1 MKPLHVAFVWHMHQP
16 YYKDDLTDTYLL
28 PWVRL
33 RCAKDYYKMPALL
46 DAYPKVRAAFNLV
59 PSLLA
64 QIEDYGKEDSVDL
77 FLNLS
82 KRNAAQLSPEEREF
96 QLRWMRESPR
106 ALRVQQSPRY
116 LELASRPADA
126 QFTTADIR
134 DLQVWFNLA
143 WCDPVWVESDPGLAE
158 LKRKDREFSEEDK
171 TVLFEAQLERM
182 RQVVPKYRELA
193 ERGQAELTF
202 SPYYHPILPLIAH
215 VDAARSANP
224 QIQLPDRHF
233 SHREDAER
241 QIELGMSLFERM
253 LGRKPK
259 GMWPSEMAVGESV
272 IGLAEKAELDWMIS
286 DEEVLARSLE
296 GHFSRDED
304 LYEPKRIDREGGS
317 VAVVFRD
324 SQLSNAIGFDYQR
337 MGSIDAAR
345 DLVGRMKRVRDIQGD
360 HDFLAV
366 IALDGENAWEF
377 YPRDG
382 HDFLNALYT
391 ELEASSDI
399 VTTTVSDFIAEHPP
413 QQQLHHLH
421 TGSWI
426 GASLDTW
433 IGDPEHTVAWDLL
446 AETRDWLEEQSRQRP
461 KESQS
466 AALAWREI
474 LITEGSDWFW
484 WFSRKH
490 DSGMDPIWDNQFRLH
505 LRNVYKLMG
514 ARAPA
519 RLFQPIIKRAPTP
532 ERGVPAVPISPES
545 RSDGAWAQ
553 AGYYLVGSGFG
564 ALHRPAGIV
573 ERVFYGNDDENLYFR
588 IDSPRSSQELESQRI
603 EFWLYCSGAPAGD
616 GQGEI
621 DLPLSVA
628 GMSDLGFEPAYVVR
642 VVPHAR
648 GGTLTVAKIIDPQ
661 TRAVEEK
668 SWEVDDP
675 FFLAIP
681 YKQLAKRP
689 GDTLEMALV
698 VTREGLDI
706 EEVPPSGSLGVRV
719 PGDALAIEVPHA
731 THLKVLVA
739 TAELAPFAKLG
750 GVADVAAA
758 LSKEL
763 RRLGHDVRAVLPRY
777 KQVDIARY
785 GLRPVVTDLQVPL
798 GTQTMPATIF
808 EGRLGDMVVYFVDSP
823 SLYDRDG
830 MFGFGDDDARSV
842 FFSRALLEM
851 LPSLEFFPDVIHVH
865 DWYAALVPNL
875 LDRVYTADAYTQ
887 IATTLTI
894 HNLSAQG
901 VFGFGALMLAGLQE
915 WGLIKLGIP
924 GLDNVVNV
932 LGRGI
937 HFADVVNT
945 VSERYSKEI
954 QTPEYGEGLD
964 ELLRRNGHKVHGVVN
979 GIDYEIFDPM
989 RDPNI
994 PHHYSADAPEGKAL
1008 CRAELRAELGLDE
1021 VNRPLC
1027 AIVSR
1032 FYDVKG
1038 LDLIEQAMP
1047 ELLQLGLQVVVIG
1060 TGDRRYED
1068 MFRRW
1073 AGEVP
1078 HQVAVSIGFD
1088 AALAQRI
1095 YAGADMLWMPS
1106 RFEPCGLAQLI
1117 ALRYGTIPVV
1127 RTTGGLADTIKDYDP
1142 VAERGNGFRFGPY
1155 DAWQFFA
1162 AVVRAAETFRHPSLW
1177 AWLVKRAMTG
1187 DVSWS
1192 RSAQRYVQ
1200 LYLAAITARRERLG
1214 LTMVGGATTAAPSAT
1229 PVGE

>member
-1 MKPLHVAFVWHMHQP
+1 MTPIHVAFVWHMHQP
-16 YYKDDLTDTYLL
+16 YYKDDLTITYLL

-33 RCAKDYYKMPALL
+33 RSSKDYYKMPALL
-46 DAYPKVRAAFNLV
+46 DGYPKIRATFNLV

-64 QIEDYGKEDSVDL
+64 QIEDYGKEESVDL

-82 KRNAAQLSPEEREF
+82 RREAGELSVEEREF
-96 QLRWMRESPR
+96 LLRWMRESPK

-116 LELASRPADA
+116 LELASRPVDA
-126 QFTTADIR
+126 QFTMGDIR

-143 WCDPVWVESDPGLAE
+143 WCDPVWVESDPRLAE
-158 LKRKDREFSEEDK
+158 LKRKDRDFSESDK
-171 TVLFEAQLERM
+171 APLFQAQMEIM
-182 RQVVPKYRELA
+182 QKVIPKYRELA
-193 ERGQAELTF
+193 DRGQAELTF
-202 SPYYHPILPLIAH
+202 SPYYHPILPLLCH
-215 VDAARSANP
+215 VDSARIANP
-224 QIQLPDRHF
+224 QIQLPEHHF

-241 QIELGMSLFERM
+241 QISLGLGLFERL

-272 IGLAEKAELDWMIS
+272 IGLATGANVDWMIS
-286 DEEVLARSLE
+286 DEEVLARSIE
-296 GHFSRDED
+296 GPFSRDEH
-304 LYEPKRIDREGGS
+304 LYRPKRLDRDGQT
-317 VAVVFRD
+317 VAMVFRD

-337 MGSIDAAR
+337 MSSIDAAR
-345 DLVGRMKRVRDIQGD
+345 ALTGRLRRIGEQQSDRECLV
-360 HDFLAV
+360 V

-391 ELEASSDI
+391 ELESSQDI
-399 VTTTVSDFIAEHPP
+399 VTTTVADFLEQHPP
-413 QQQLHHLH
+413 DQQLHHLH

-433 IGDPEHTVAWDLL
+433 IGDPEHNIAWDLL
-446 AETRDWLEEQSRQRP
+446 AETRAWLEDQLQQRP
-461 KESQS
+461 KESDQ

-490 DSGMDPIWDNQFRLH
+490 DSGMDQIWDNQFRLH

-514 ARAPA
+514 SRAPA

-532 ERGVPAVPISPES
+532 ERGVPGAQISPNS
-545 RSDGAWAQ
+545 RDDEEWSR

-564 ALHRPAGIV
+564 ALHRPAGVV
-573 ERVFYGNDDENLYFR
+573 ERVLYGNDGEQLYLR
-588 IDSPRSSQELESQRI
+588 IDTLRSPAELEAQHVD
-603 EFWLYCSGAPAGD
+603 FWLYCSGSPAED
-616 GQGEI
+616 GASDME
-621 DLPLSVA
+621 LPLA
-628 GMSDLGFEPAYVVR
+628 PTAMADLGFEPAYAVR
-642 VVPHAR
+642 IVPRSHGASV
-648 GGTLTVAKIIDPQ
+648 TVARIVEPQ
-661 TRAVEEK
+661 TRAVTE
-668 SWEVDDP
+668 STWEIADP
-675 FFLAIP
+675 FFVSIP
-681 YKQLAKRP
+681 FKVLGKKP
-689 GDTLEMALV
+689 GDTVEMALV
-698 VTREGLDI
+698 VSREGHDI

-719 PGDALAIEVPHA
+719 PGTAAAAEVPHSQ
-731 THLKVLVA
+731 HLKVLVA

-750 GVADVAAA
+750 GVADVAAS

-763 RRLGHDVRAVLPRY
+763 RRLGHDVRVVLPRY
-777 KQVDIARY
+777 RQVDIARY
-785 GLRPVVTDLQVPL
+785 NLRPVVTDLQVPL
-798 GTQTMPATIF
+798 GSQKIAATIY
-808 EGRLGDMVVYFVDSP
+808 EGRLGDMIVYFVDCP
-823 SLYDRDG
+823 ALYDRDG

-851 LPSLEFFPDVIHVH
+851 LPALEFFPDVIHIH

-875 LDRVYTADAYTQ
+875 LDRVYTDGAYSE
-887 IATTLTI
+887 IATNLTI
-894 HNLSAQG
+894 HNLAAQG
-901 VFGFGALMLAGLQE
+901 VFGFGALVLAGLEE
-915 WGLIKLGIP
+915 WGLIRVGIP
-924 GLDNVVNV
+924 GLDNVVNL

-945 VSERYSKEI
+945 VSERYAAEI
-954 QTPEYGEGLD
+954 QTQEYGEGLD
-964 ELLRRNGHKVHGVVN
+964 ELLRRNSHKLHGVVN
-979 GIDYEIFDPM
+979 GIDYEIFDPQ

-994 PHHYSADAPEGKAL
+994 AHHYSAEAPEAKAI
-1008 CRAELRAELGLDE
+1008 CRADLRSELGLDN
-1021 VNRPLC
+1021 VNKPLC

-1038 LDLIEQAMP
+1038 LDLVEQSMAQ
-1047 ELLQLGLQVVVIG
+1047 LLHLGLQVVVIG

-1073 AGEVP
+1073 SGQVP
-1078 HQVAVSIGFD
+1078 HQVSVNIGFD

-1127 RTTGGLADTIKDYDP
+1127 RETGGLADTIRDYDP
-1142 VAERGNGFRFGPY
+1142 VAATGNGFTFDSY

-1162 AVVRAAETFRHPSLW
+1162 GVVRAAETFRHPALW
-1177 AWLVKRAMTG
+1177 AWLVKRAMTE

-1192 RSAQRYVQ
+1192 RSAHRYVQ
-1200 LYLAAITARRERLG
+1200 LYLSAITSRRERRG
-1214 LTMVGGATTAAPSAT
+1214 VAALAD
-1229 PVGE
+1229 

>member
-1 MKPLHVAFVWHMHQP
+1 MKALNVAFVWHMHQP
-16 YYKDDLTDTYLL
+16 YYKDDLTSTYLL

-33 RCAKDYYKMPALL
+33 RSAKDYYKMPALL
-46 DAYPKVRAAFNLV
+46 DGYPKVRATFNLV

-64 QIEDYGKEDSVDL
+64 QIEDYGKEESLDL

-82 KRNAAQLSPEEREF
+82 KRGAGDLSAEERDF
-96 QLRWMRESPR
+96 VLRWMRESPR

-116 LELASRPADA
+116 LELASRQADA
-126 QFTTADIR
+126 QFTIADIR
-134 DLQVWFNLA
+134 DIQVWFNLA
-143 WCDPVWVESDPGLAE
+143 WCDPVWVESDPRLAE
-158 LKRKDREFSEEDK
+158 LKGKDRDFTEDDK
-171 TVLFEAQLERM
+171 EILFAAQLERI
-182 RQVVPKYRELA
+182 RSVIPKYREIA

-202 SPYYHPILPLIAH
+202 SPYYHPILPLICH
-215 VDAARSANP
+215 VDSARSANP
-224 QIQLPDRHF
+224 QIQLPERHF

-241 QIELGMSLFERM
+241 QIELGMGLFERM
-253 LGRKPK
+253 LGRRPK

-272 IGLAEKAELDWMIS
+272 IGLAENAKLDWMIS

-296 GHFSRDED
+296 GNFNRDD
-304 LYEPKRIDREGGS
+304 HLYQPKRVAREGGS
-317 VAVVFRD
+317 VAMVFRD

-337 MGSIDAAR
+337 TSSVDAAR
-345 DLVGRMKRVRDIQGD
+345 DLIGRLRRIRDLQGD
-360 HDFLAV
+360 RDFLAV

-377 YPRDG
+377 FPRDG
-382 HDFLNALYT
+382 HDFLNAVYT
-391 ELEASSDI
+391 ELESSSDI
-399 VTTTVSDFIAEHPP
+399 VTTTVSDFLAENSP
-413 QQQLHHLH
+413 QQQLHHIH

-433 IGDPEHTVAWDLL
+433 IGDPEHNVAWDLL
-446 AETRDWLEEQSRQRP
+446 AETRDWLDAQSQQRP
-461 KESQS
+461 KDSQQ

-519 RLFQPIIKRAPTP
+519 RLYQPIIKRAPTP
-532 ERGVPAVPISPES
+532 ERGVPATLISPRS
-545 RSDGAWAQ
+545 RYDPTWAQ
-553 AGYYLVGSGFG
+553 GGYYLVGSGFG
-564 ALHRPAGIV
+564 ALHRPAGVV
-573 ERVFYGNDDENLYFR
+573 ERVYYGNDEDKMYFR
-588 IDSPRSSQELESQRI
+588 IDSPRSGQELESQNV
-603 EFWLYCSGAPAGD
+603 EFWIYLSGPPAVDGGGD
-616 GQGEI
+616 VE
-621 DLPLSVA
+621 LPLPTTA
-628 GMSDLGFEPAYVVR
+628 MGELGFEPAYAVR
-642 VVPHAR
+642 VTPRAQN
-648 GGTLTVAKIIDPQ
+648 GTITVAKVVDPL
-661 TRAVEEK
+661 TKANTEATWDVE
-668 SWEVDDP
+668 DP
-675 FFLAIP
+675 FAVAIP
-681 YKQLAKRP
+681 FRQLGKRP
-689 GDTLEMALV
+689 GDAFELALIV
-698 VTREGLDI
+698 SREGRDI
-706 EEVPPSGSLGVRV
+706 EVVPPSGALGIRV
-719 PGDALAIEVPHA
+719 PGQAAEVEVPHA
-731 THLKVLVA
+731 QHLKVLVA

-750 GVADVAAA
+750 GVSDVAAS

-763 RRLGHDVRAVLPRY
+763 QRIGHDVRMVLPRY
-777 KQVDIARY
+777 RQVDIERF
-785 GLRPVVTDLQVPL
+785 GLQPVVRDLQVLL
-798 GTQTMPATIF
+798 GTDRIAATIY
-808 EGRLGDMVVYFVDSP
+808 EGRIGEMAVYFVDCP
-823 SLYDRDG
+823 LYDRDG

-842 FFSRALLEM
+842 YFCRAVLEM
-851 LPSLEFFPDVIHVH
+851 LPALDFFPDVIHIH
-865 DWYAALVPNL
+865 DWYGALIPNL
-875 LDRVYTADAYTQ
+875 LDRVYDSDAYAD

-915 WGLIKLGIP
+915 WGLIQLGIP

-945 VSERYSKEI
+945 VSESYAREI

-964 ELLRRNGHKVHGVVN
+964 ELLRRNTHKLHGILN
-979 GIDYEIFDPM
+979 GIDYEIFDPE

-994 PHHYSADAPEGKAL
+994 PHHYSADEPQNKVA
-1008 CRAELRAELGLDE
+1008 CRAALRVELGLED
-1021 VNRPLC
+1021 VKRPLC

-1038 LDLIEQAMP
+1038 FDLIEQAIP
-1047 ELLQLGLQVVVIG
+1047 ELLELGLQVAVIG

-1073 AGEVP
+1073 AGERP
-1078 HQVAVSIGFD
+1078 RQVAVAVGFD

-1106 RFEPCGLAQLI
+1106 RFEPGGLAQLI

-1127 RTTGGLADTIKDYDP
+1127 RATGGLADTISDYEP
-1142 VAERGNGFRFGPY
+1142 VAQTGNGFRFRPY

-1162 AVVRAAETFRHPSLW
+1162 AVVRAAETFRHPSVW
-1177 AWLVKRAMTG
+1177 AWLVQHAMKE

-1192 RSAQRYVQ
+1192 RSAQKYVQ
-1200 LYLAAITARRERLG
+1200 LYLAAIASRREQRG
-1214 LTMVGGATTAAPSAT
+1214 LTRAEAPAASGSAAP
-1229 PVGE
+1229 VGQ

>member
-16 YYKDDLTDTYLL
+16 YYKDDLTSTYLL

-33 RCAKDYYKMPALL
+33 RSAKDYYKMPALL
-46 DAYPKVRAAFNLV
+46 DNYPNVKATFNLV

-64 QIEDYGKEDSVDL
+64 QIEDYGKEESVDL

-82 KRNAAQLSPEEREF
+82 KRPANDLTPEERDF
-96 QLRWMRESPR
+96 ILKWMRESPR
-106 ALRVQQSPRY
+106 ALRVQQSSRY
-116 LELASRPADA
+116 LELASRTPDF
-126 QFTTADIR
+126 QFTANDMR

-143 WCDPVWVESDPGLAE
+143 WCDPVWVENDPGLAE
-158 LKRKDREFSEEDK
+158 LKRKDRDFVEEDK
-171 TVLFEAQLERM
+171 AVLFEAQLERI
-182 RQVVPKYRELA
+182 RSVIPKYRELA

-202 SPYYHPILPLIAH
+202 SPYYHPILPLICH
-215 VDAARSANP
+215 VDSARSANP
-224 QIQLPDRHF
+224 QIQLPERHF

-241 QIELGMSLFERM
+241 QIELGMGLFERM
-253 LGRKPK
+253 LGRRPK

-272 IGLAEKAELDWMIS
+272 VGLAENAKVDWMIS

-296 GHFSRDED
+296 GPFNRDEH
-304 LYEPKRIDREGGS
+304 LYQPKRVSREGRS
-317 VAVVFRD
+317 VSMVFRD
-324 SQLSNAIGFDYQR
+324 SQLSNVIGFDYQR
-337 MGSIDAAR
+337 MPSVDAAR
-345 DLVGRMKRVRDIQGD
+345 DLTGRLHRIREVQADR
-360 HDFLAV
+360 DFLAV

-391 ELEASSDI
+391 ELDSSTDI
-399 VTTTVSDFIAEHPP
+399 ITTTVSEFLAEHPP

-426 GASLDTW
+426 GASRDTW
-433 IGDPEHTVAWDLL
+433 IGDPEHNIAWDLL
-446 AETRDWLEEQSRQRP
+446 AETRDWLDAQSQQRP
-461 KESQS
+461 KDSQQ

-519 RLFQPIIKRAPTP
+519 RLFQPIITRAPTP
-532 ERGVPAVPISPES
+532 ERGVPAVTISPTS
-545 RSDGAWAQ
+545 RDDEQWSR
-553 AGYYLVGSGFG
+553 AGYFLVGSGFG
-564 ALHRPAGIV
+564 ALHRPAGVV
-573 ERVFYGNDDENLYFR
+573 ERVMYGNDDEQIYLR
-588 IDSPRSSQELESQRI
+588 IDTPRSPAELAAQHVD
-603 EFWLYCSGAPAGD
+603 FWIYCSGSPAGD
-616 GQGEI
+616 GSSDIE
-621 DLPLSVA
+621 LPLPEA
-628 GMSDLGFEPAYVVR
+628 ATADLGFEPAYAVR
-642 VVPHAR
+642 LVPRAR
-648 GGTLTVAKIIDPQ
+648 GGSITVAKIVEPQ
-661 TRAVEEK
+661 TRGVVE
-668 SWEVDDP
+668 SAWEVTEP
-675 FFLAIP
+675 FFIAVPFKVLD
-681 YKQLAKRP
+681 KGP
-689 GDTLEMALV
+689 GDTLEVVLV
-698 VTREGLDI
+698 VSRDGKDI
-706 EEVPPSGSLGVRV
+706 EVVPPSGSLGVRV
-719 PGDALAIEVPHA
+719 PGEAPAAAVPHA
-731 THLKVLVA
+731 QHLKVLVA

-763 RRLGHDVRAVLPRY
+763 RHLGHDVRVVVPRY
-777 KQVDIARY
+777 RQIDIGRHN
-785 GLRPVVTDLQVPL
+785 LRPVVTGLHVPL
-798 GTQTMPATIF
+798 GAQKVEATIY
-808 EGRLGDMVVYFVDSP
+808 EGRLADMVVYFVDCP
-823 SLYDRDG
+823 PLFDRDG
-830 MFGFGDDDARSV
+830 IVGFGDDDARSV

-851 LPSLEFFPDVIHVH
+851 LPELEFFPDVIHIH
-865 DWYAALVPNL
+865 DWFAALVPNL
-875 LDRVYTADAYTQ
+875 LDRVYTDSSYAKISTN
-887 IATTLTI
+887 LTI
-894 HNLSAQG
+894 HNLAAQG
-901 VFGFGALMLAGLQE
+901 VFGFGALVLAGLEE
-915 WGLIKLGIP
+915 WGLIRVGIP
-924 GLDNVVNV
+924 GLDNVVNL

-945 VSERYSKEI
+945 VSERYAAEI

-964 ELLRRNGHKVHGVVN
+964 ELLRRNSHKLHGVVN
-979 GIDYEIFDPM
+979 GIDYELFDPE

-994 PHHYSADAPEGKAL
+994 AHHYSAEAPEAKAL
-1008 CRAELRAELGLDE
+1008 CRAELRSELGLDN
-1021 VNRPLC
+1021 VNKPLC

-1038 LDLIEQAMP
+1038 LDLVEQSMAQ
-1047 ELLQLGLQVVVIG
+1047 LLHLGLQVVVIG

-1073 AGEVP
+1073 SDQVP
-1078 HQVAVSIGFD
+1078 HQVSVNIGFD

-1127 RTTGGLADTIKDYDP
+1127 RETGGLADTIRDYDP
-1142 VAERGNGFRFGPY
+1142 VAATGNGFTFDTY

-1162 AVVRAAETFRHPSLW
+1162 GVVRAAETFRHPALW
-1177 AWLVKRAMTG
+1177 AWLVKRAMTE

-1192 RSAQRYVQ
+1192 RSAHRYVQ
-1200 LYLAAITARRERLG
+1200 LYLSAITARRERRG
-1214 LTMVGGATTAAPSAT
+1214 VAALE
-1229 PVGE
+1229 G

>member
-16 YYKDDLTDTYLL
+16 YYKDDLTNTYLL

-33 RCAKDYYKMPALL
+33 RSAKDYYKMPSLL
-46 DAYPKVRAAFNLV
+46 EAYPKVKATFNLV

-64 QIEDYGKEDSVDL
+64 QIEDYGKEESVDL

-82 KRNAAQLSPEEREF
+82 KRPAGDLSAEERDF
-96 QLRWMRESPR
+96 VLRWMRESPR

-116 LELASRPADA
+116 LELASRQPDA
-126 QFTTADIR
+126 PFTSSDVR

-143 WCDPVWVESDPGLAE
+143 WCDPVWVEQDPRLAE
-158 LKRKDREFSEEDK
+158 LKRRDRDYTEGDK
-171 TVLFEAQLERM
+171 AILFQAQLERI
-182 RQVVPKYRELA
+182 RSVIPKYRELA
-193 ERGQAELTF
+193 DRGQVELTF
-202 SPYYHPILPLIAH
+202 SPYYHPILPLICH
-215 VDAARSANP
+215 VDSARSANP
-224 QIQLPDRHF
+224 HIQLPERHF

-241 QIELGMSLFERM
+241 QIELGQGLFERM
-253 LGRKPK
+253 LGRRPK
-259 GMWPSEMAVGESV
+259 AMWPSEMAVGESV
-272 IGLAEKAELDWMIS
+272 IGLAEKAKLDWMIS
-286 DEEVLARSLE
+286 DEEVLARSLD
-296 GHFSRDED
+296 GHFNRDEH
-304 LYEPKRIDREGGS
+304 LYQPMRVSREGGGTVS
-317 VAVVFRD
+317 MVFRD
-324 SQLSNAIGFDYQR
+324 SQLSNVIGFDYQR
-337 MGSIDAAR
+337 MSSIDAAR
-345 DLVGRMKRVRDIQGD
+345 DLMGRLRRIRDVQGER
-360 HDFLAV
+360 DFLAV

-391 ELEASSDI
+391 ELESSTDV
-399 VTTTVSDFIAEHPP
+399 VTTTVSEFIAEHPP
-413 QQQLHHLH
+413 RQQLHHLH

-433 IGDPEHTVAWDLL
+433 IGDPEHDVAWDLL
-446 AETRDWLEEQSRQRP
+446 AETRDWLEAQSQQRP
-461 KESQS
+461 KDSQQQ

-519 RLFQPIIKRAPTP
+519 RLFQPIIKRAPTS
-532 ERGVPAVPISPES
+532 ERGAPAAPISPKS
-545 RSDGAWAQ
+545 KHDPAWAQ

-564 ALHRPAGIV
+564 ALHRPAGFV
-573 ERVFYGNDDENLYFR
+573 ERVYYGNDDEHLYVR
-588 IDSPRSSQELESQRI
+588 IDSPRSAVELEQQKI
-603 EFWLYCSGAPAGD
+603 EFWLYVSGPPAVNGHGD
-616 GQGEI
+616 IG
-621 DLPLSVA
+621 LPLPRSA
-628 GMSDLGFEPAYVVR
+628 MTDLGFDPAFVVR
-642 VVPHAR
+642 ITPR
-648 GGTLTVAKIIDPQ
+648 TEGGTASVGRVVDPLTRGV
-661 TRAVEEK
+661 VEAT
-668 SWEVDDP
+668 WEVDDP
-675 FFLAIP
+675 FAVGIP
-681 YKQLAKRP
+681 FSRLSKRA
-689 GDTLEMALV
+689 GDAFELALV
-698 VTREGLDI
+698 VSREGRDI
-706 EEVPPSGSLGVRV
+706 EVIPPTGALGVRV
-719 PGDALAIEVPHA
+719 PGESPVVEIAHA
-731 THLKVLVA
+731 HHLKVLVA
-739 TAELAPFAKLG
+739 SAELAPFAKLG

-763 RRLGHDVRAVLPRY
+763 RRLGHDVRAVMPRY
-777 KQVDIARY
+777 RQVDIGRY
-785 GLRPVVTDLQVPL
+785 SLKPVAGVEVPL
-798 GTQTMPATIF
+798 GTEKMPATIF
-808 EGRLGDMVVYFVDSP
+808 EGRLGELPVYFIDCP
-823 SLYDRDG
+823 ALYDRDG

-842 FFSRALLEM
+842 YFCRAALEM
-851 LPSLEFFPDVIHVH
+851 LPAIDFFPDVVHVH
-865 DWYAALVPNL
+865 DWWGALIPNL
-875 LDRVYTADAYTQ
+875 LDRVYASEAYAD
-887 IATTLTI
+887 IASALTI

-915 WGLIKLGIP
+915 WGLIRLGIP

-945 VSERYSKEI
+945 VSERYAKEI

-964 ELLRRNGHKVHGVVN
+964 ELLRRNTQKLHGILN
-979 GIDYEIFDPM
+979 GIDYEIFDPQ

-994 PHHYSADAPEGKAL
+994 PHHYSAEEPQNKAL
-1008 CRAELRAELGLDE
+1008 CRAALRRELGLED
-1021 VNRPLC
+1021 VNKPLC

-1038 LDLIEQAMP
+1038 FDLIEQALP
-1047 ELLQLGLQVVVIG
+1047 ELAELGLQMVVIG

-1073 AGEVP
+1073 AGERP
-1078 HQVAVSIGFD
+1078 HQFAVAIGFD

-1106 RFEPCGLAQLI
+1106 RFEPGGLAQLI

-1127 RTTGGLADTIKDYDP
+1127 RATGGLADTIRDYDP
-1142 VAERGNGFRFGPY
+1142 VAHTGNGFRFGPY

-1162 AVVRAAETFRHPSLW
+1162 AVVRGAENFRHPAVWS
-1177 AWLVKRAMTG
+1177 WLVQHAMKE

-1192 RSAQRYVQ
+1192 RSALKYVQ
-1200 LYLAAITARRERLG
+1200 LYLAAITARRERRGVPLE
-1214 LTMVGGATTAAPSAT
+1214 VSAAGKASAAQ
-1229 PVGE
+1229 VGE

>member
-1 MKPLHVAFVWHMHQP
+1 MKALNVAFVWHMHQP
-16 YYKDDLTDTYLL
+16 YYKDDLTSTYLL

-33 RCAKDYYKMPALL
+33 RSAKDYYKMPALL
-46 DAYPKVRAAFNLV
+46 DGYPKVRATFNLV

-64 QIEDYGKEDSVDL
+64 QIEDYGKEESLDL

-82 KRNAAQLSPEEREF
+82 KRGAGDLSAEERDF
-96 QLRWMRESPR
+96 VLRWMRESPR

-116 LELASRPADA
+116 LELASRQADA
-126 QFTTADIR
+126 QFTIADIR
-134 DLQVWFNLA
+134 DIQVWFNLA
-143 WCDPVWVESDPGLAE
+143 WCDPVWVESDPRLAE
-158 LKRKDREFSEEDK
+158 LKGKDRDFTEDDK
-171 TVLFEAQLERM
+171 EILFAAQLERI
-182 RQVVPKYRELA
+182 RSVIPKYREIA

-202 SPYYHPILPLIAH
+202 SPYYHPILPLICH
-215 VDAARSANP
+215 VDSARSANP
-224 QIQLPDRHF
+224 QIQLPERHF

-241 QIELGMSLFERM
+241 QIELGMGLFERM
-253 LGRKPK
+253 LGRRPK

-272 IGLAEKAELDWMIS
+272 IGLAENAKLDWMIS

-296 GHFSRDED
+296 GNFNRDD
-304 LYEPKRIDREGGS
+304 HLYQPKRVAREGGS
-317 VAVVFRD
+317 VAMVFRD

-337 MGSIDAAR
+337 TSSVDAAR
-345 DLVGRMKRVRDIQGD
+345 DLIGRLRRIRDLQGD
-360 HDFLAV
+360 RDFLAV

-377 YPRDG
+377 FPRDG
-382 HDFLNALYT
+382 HDFLNAVYT
-391 ELEASSDI
+391 ELESSSDI
-399 VTTTVSDFIAEHPP
+399 VTTTVSDFLAENSP
-413 QQQLHHLH
+413 QQQLHHIH

-433 IGDPEHTVAWDLL
+433 IGDPEHNVAWDLL
-446 AETRDWLEEQSRQRP
+446 AETRDWLDAQSQQRP
-461 KESQS
+461 KDSQQ

-519 RLFQPIIKRAPTP
+519 RLYQPIIKRAPTP
-532 ERGVPAVPISPES
+532 ERGVPATLISPRS
-545 RSDGAWAQ
+545 RYDPTWAQ
-553 AGYYLVGSGFG
+553 GGYYLVGSGFG
-564 ALHRPAGIV
+564 ALHRPAGVV
-573 ERVFYGNDDENLYFR
+573 ERVYYGNDEDKMYFR
-588 IDSPRSSQELESQRI
+588 IDSPRSGQELESQNV
-603 EFWLYCSGAPAGD
+603 EFWIYLSGPPAVDGGGD
-616 GQGEI
+616 VE
-621 DLPLSVA
+621 LPLPTTA
-628 GMSDLGFEPAYVVR
+628 MGELGFEPAYAVR
-642 VVPHAR
+642 VTPRAQN
-648 GGTLTVAKIIDPQ
+648 GTITVAKVVDPL
-661 TRAVEEK
+661 TKANTEATWDVE
-668 SWEVDDP
+668 DP
-675 FFLAIP
+675 FAVAIP
-681 YKQLAKRP
+681 FRQLGKRP
-689 GDTLEMALV
+689 GDAFELALIV
-698 VTREGLDI
+698 SREGRDI
-706 EEVPPSGSLGVRV
+706 EVVPPSGALGIRV
-719 PGDALAIEVPHA
+719 PGQAAEVEVPHA
-731 THLKVLVA
+731 QHLKVLVA

-750 GVADVAAA
+750 GVSDVAAS

-763 RRLGHDVRAVLPRY
+763 QRIGHDVRMVLPRY
-777 KQVDIARY
+777 RQVDIERF
-785 GLRPVVTDLQVPL
+785 GLQPVVRDLQVLL
-798 GTQTMPATIF
+798 GTDRIAATIY
-808 EGRLGDMVVYFVDSP
+808 EGRIGEMAVYFVDCP
-823 SLYDRDG
+823 LYDRDG

-842 FFSRALLEM
+842 YFCRAVLEM
-851 LPSLEFFPDVIHVH
+851 LPALDFFPDVIHIH
-865 DWYAALVPNL
+865 DWYGALIPNL
-875 LDRVYTADAYTQ
+875 LDRVYDGDAYAD

-915 WGLIKLGIP
+915 WGLIQLGIP

-945 VSERYSKEI
+945 VSESYAREI

-964 ELLRRNGHKVHGVVN
+964 ELLRRNTHKLHGILN
-979 GIDYEIFDPM
+979 GIDYEIFDPE

-994 PHHYSADAPEGKAL
+994 PHHYSADEPQNKVA
-1008 CRAELRAELGLDE
+1008 CRAALRVELGLED
-1021 VNRPLC
+1021 VKRPLC

-1038 LDLIEQAMP
+1038 FDLIEQAIP
-1047 ELLQLGLQVVVIG
+1047 ELLELGLQVAVIG

-1073 AGEVP
+1073 AGERP
-1078 HQVAVSIGFD
+1078 RQVAVAVGFD

-1106 RFEPCGLAQLI
+1106 RFEPGGLAQLI

-1127 RTTGGLADTIKDYDP
+1127 RATGGLADTISDYEP
-1142 VAERGNGFRFGPY
+1142 VAQTGNGFRFRPY

-1162 AVVRAAETFRHPSLW
+1162 AVVRAAETFRHPSVW
-1177 AWLVKRAMTG
+1177 AWLVQHAMKE

-1192 RSAQRYVQ
+1192 RSAQKYVQ
-1200 LYLAAITARRERLG
+1200 LYLAAIASRREQRG
-1214 LTMVGGATTAAPSAT
+1214 LTRAEAPAASGSAAP
-1229 PVGE
+1229 VGQ

>member
-1 MKPLHVAFVWHMHQP
+1 MKALHVAFVWHMHQP
-16 YYKDDLTDTYLL
+16 YYKDDLTSTYLL

-33 RCAKDYYKMPALL
+33 RSAKDYYKMPALL
-46 DAYPKVRAAFNLV
+46 DGYPKVRATFNLV

-64 QIEDYGKEDSVDL
+64 QIEDYGKEESLDL

-82 KRNAAQLSPEEREF
+82 KRGAGDLSAEERDF
-96 QLRWMRESPR
+96 VLRWMRESPR

-116 LELASRPADA
+116 LELASRQADA
-126 QFTTADIR
+126 QFTIADIR
-134 DLQVWFNLA
+134 DIQVWFNLA
-143 WCDPVWVESDPGLAE
+143 WCDPVWVESDPRLAE
-158 LKRKDREFSEEDK
+158 LKGKDRDFTEDDK
-171 TVLFEAQLERM
+171 EILFAAQLERI
-182 RQVVPKYRELA
+182 RSVIPKYREIA

-202 SPYYHPILPLIAH
+202 SPYYHPILPLICH
-215 VDAARSANP
+215 VDSARSANP
-224 QIQLPDRHF
+224 QIQLPERHF

-241 QIELGMSLFERM
+241 QIELGMGLFERM
-253 LGRKPK
+253 LGRRPK

-272 IGLAEKAELDWMIS
+272 IGLAENAKLDWMIS

-296 GHFSRDED
+296 GNFNRDD
-304 LYEPKRIDREGGS
+304 HLYQPKRVAREGGS
-317 VAVVFRD
+317 VAMVFRD

-337 MGSIDAAR
+337 TSSVDAAR
-345 DLVGRMKRVRDIQGD
+345 DLIGRLRRIRDLQGD
-360 HDFLAV
+360 RDFLAV

-382 HDFLNALYT
+382 HDFLNAVYT
-391 ELEASSDI
+391 ELESSSDI
-399 VTTTVSDFIAEHPP
+399 VTTTVSDFLAENSP
-413 QQQLHHLH
+413 QQQLHHIH

-433 IGDPEHTVAWDLL
+433 IGDPEHNVAWDLL
-446 AETRDWLEEQSRQRP
+446 AETRDWLDAQSQQRP
-461 KESQS
+461 KDSQQ

-519 RLFQPIIKRAPTP
+519 RLYQPIIKRAPTP
-532 ERGVPAVPISPES
+532 ERGVPATLISPRS
-545 RSDGAWAQ
+545 RYDPTWAQ
-553 AGYYLVGSGFG
+553 GGYYLVGSGFG
-564 ALHRPAGIV
+564 ALHRPAGVV
-573 ERVFYGNDDENLYFR
+573 ERVYYGNDEDKMYFR
-588 IDSPRSSQELESQRI
+588 IDSPRSGQELESQNV
-603 EFWLYCSGAPAGD
+603 EFWIYLSGPPAVDGGGD
-616 GQGEI
+616 VE
-621 DLPLSVA
+621 LPLPTTA
-628 GMSDLGFEPAYVVR
+628 MGELGFEPAYAVR
-642 VVPHAR
+642 VTPRAQN
-648 GGTLTVAKIIDPQ
+648 GTITVAKVVDPL
-661 TRAVEEK
+661 TKANTEATWDVE
-668 SWEVDDP
+668 DP
-675 FFLAIP
+675 FAVAIP
-681 YKQLAKRP
+681 FRQLGKRP
-689 GDTLEMALV
+689 GDAFELALIV
-698 VTREGLDI
+698 SREGRDI
-706 EEVPPSGSLGVRV
+706 EVVPPSGALGIRV
-719 PGDALAIEVPHA
+719 PGQAAEVEVPHA
-731 THLKVLVA
+731 QHLKVLVA

-750 GVADVAAA
+750 GVSDVAAS

-763 RRLGHDVRAVLPRY
+763 QRIGHDVRMVLPRY
-777 KQVDIARY
+777 RQVDIERF
-785 GLRPVVTDLQVPL
+785 GLQPVVRDLQVLL
-798 GTQTMPATIF
+798 GTDRIAATIY
-808 EGRLGDMVVYFVDSP
+808 EGRIGEMAVYFVDCP
-823 SLYDRDG
+823 LYDRDG

-842 FFSRALLEM
+842 YFCRAVLEM
-851 LPSLEFFPDVIHVH
+851 LPALDFFPDVIHIH
-865 DWYAALVPNL
+865 DWYGALIPNL
-875 LDRVYTADAYTQ
+875 LDRVYDSDAYAD

-915 WGLIKLGIP
+915 WGLIQLGIP

-945 VSERYSKEI
+945 VSESYAREI

-964 ELLRRNGHKVHGVVN
+964 ELLRRNTHKLHGILN
-979 GIDYEIFDPM
+979 GIDYEIFDPE

-994 PHHYSADAPEGKAL
+994 PHHYSADEPQNKVA
-1008 CRAELRAELGLDE
+1008 CRAALRVELGLED
-1021 VNRPLC
+1021 VKRPLC

-1038 LDLIEQAMP
+1038 FDLIEQAIP
-1047 ELLQLGLQVVVIG
+1047 ELLELGLQVAVIG

-1073 AGEVP
+1073 AGERP
-1078 HQVAVSIGFD
+1078 RQVAVAVGFD

-1106 RFEPCGLAQLI
+1106 RFEPGGLAQLI

-1127 RTTGGLADTIKDYDP
+1127 RATGGLADTISDYEP
-1142 VAERGNGFRFGPY
+1142 VAQTGNGFRFRPY

-1162 AVVRAAETFRHPSLW
+1162 AVVRAAETFRHPSVW
-1177 AWLVKRAMTG
+1177 AWLVQHAMKE

-1192 RSAQRYVQ
+1192 RSAQKYVQ
-1200 LYLAAITARRERLG
+1200 LYLAAIASRREQRG
-1214 LTMVGGATTAAPSAT
+1214 LTRAEAPAASGSAAP
-1229 PVGE
+1229 VGQ